1 MDTNSQANFNVPQTK
16 QKTPNHIG
24 DNNSSTLVLLNS
36 LSNTQKAISTMSQ
49 LSNSLSIITEKY
61 IDSLSK
67 TNESSEAINNINN
80 IIDENYADDIE
91 LKMLIEKVLNKN
103 KSSYHYKYI
112 QNLHELGILAS
123 AVSNGIKSYDGDVN
137 VYYRFQDKLNDLG
150 LL

>member
-16 QKTPNHIG
+16 QKIPNQINN
-24 DNNSSTLVLLNS
+24 NNSNTLALLNS

-61 IDSLSK
+61 IDSLAK
-67 TNESSEAINNINN
+67 ANESSEAINSIND

-91 LKMLIEKVLNKN
+91 LKTLIEKVLNKN
-103 KSSYHYKYI
+103 KSSYHHRYI
-112 QNLHELGILAS
+112 QNLHELGTLAGTI
-123 AVSNGIKSYDGDVN
+123 SNGIKSYDGDAN